1 MATIETRVEEEI
13 ETKGIVEGDEENE
26 ERTD

>member
-13 ETKGIVEGDEENE
+13 ETTGIVEGDEENE

>member
-13 ETKGIVEGDEENE
+13 ETTGIVEGDEENE
-26 ERTD
+26 KRAD